1 MPGVVGQLLRVA
13 FTVIGVTVVLP
24 AFSEESPDHLIRF
37 DDYQSGSVEDW
48 LITKGF
54 AFEQDA
60 KRRDRVE
67 LDVGERGLEI
77 SARRKAFG
85 VLANESVNLSEFTFV
100 EIDWGVDKFPSG
112 ASYEQGVRNEALMLM
127 VFLGDERMPSGS
139 MFIPDA
145 PHFIALFL
153 CSGDDRVGHPYV
165 GAYFKKSG
173 RYVCAARPAPGDLVT
188 SRYDLLAGYR
198 RFFDKEKDD
207 DPGVSGIALALDTK
221 KASDAGTAAAFI
233 REIRF
238 YR

>member
-1 MPGVVGQLLRVA
+1 MRVRVPQRIWLPIIFCGIFLGPFPSA
-13 FTVIGVTVVLP
+13 AQDPITV
-24 AFSEESPDHLIRF
+24 IRF
-37 DDYQSGSVEDW
+37 DDYQMGPVEDW
-48 LITKGF
+48 LAGKGF

-60 KRRDRVE
+60 KRRDRID
-67 LDVGERGLEI
+67 LDVGPRGLEI

-85 VLANESVNLSEFTFV
+85 VLANEGLNLSEFSRV
-100 EIDWGVDKFPSG
+100 EIDWGVDRHPSG
-112 ASYEQGVRNEALMLM
+112 ASYEQGVRNEAIMLM
-127 VFLGDERMPSGS
+127 VFVGDEKMPSGS

-153 CSGDDRVGHPYV
+153 CSDEDRIDHPYV

-173 RYVCAARPAPGDLVT
+173 RYVCTDRPALGEQVT
-188 SRYDLLAGYR
+188 SQYNLLDAYR

-221 KASDAGTAAAFI
+221 KASDGGLSAAFI